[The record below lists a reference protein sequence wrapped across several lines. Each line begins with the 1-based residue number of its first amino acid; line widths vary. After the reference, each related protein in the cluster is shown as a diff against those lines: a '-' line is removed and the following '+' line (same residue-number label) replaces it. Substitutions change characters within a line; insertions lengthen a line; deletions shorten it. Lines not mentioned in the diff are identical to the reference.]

1 MSILNITNLTDNP
14 EKWIEEKYL
23 DAFEEV
29 EKEFNISISQS
40 GKDNFIDSQIE
51 SLEEFMEESKG
62 SELLGIID
70 NYLVNL
76 DYYSEVKEY
85 YINSK

>member
-14 EKWIEEKYL
+14 VEWITNKYKY
-23 DAFEEV
+23 AFEEYEN
-29 EKEFNISISQS
+29 EKGMVINEDEKYNYIA
-40 GKDNFIDSQIE
+40 SQIDY
-51 SLEEFMEESKG
+51 LEEQMEEAKG

-76 DYYSEVKEY
+76 DYYSEVKEWY
-85 YINSK
+85 QNR

>member
-1 MSILNITNLTDNP
+1 MSILNITNLTDTP
-14 EKWIEEKYL
+14 ETWITDKFM

-29 EKEFNISISQS
+29 EKELNITIEYQD
-40 GKDNFIDSQIE
+40 KNDFIENEIDR
-51 SLEEFMEESKG
+51 LVEFMEESKG

-76 DYYSEVKEY
+76 NYYSEVKEWY
-85 YINSK
+85 QNK